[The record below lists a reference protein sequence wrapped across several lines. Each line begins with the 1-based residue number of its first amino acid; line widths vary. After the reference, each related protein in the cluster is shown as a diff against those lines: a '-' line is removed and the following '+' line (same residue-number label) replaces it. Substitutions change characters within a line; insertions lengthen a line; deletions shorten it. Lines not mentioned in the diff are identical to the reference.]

1 MATNPPFKTLGASVF
16 NKYSNF
22 IPKST
27 PNSPRQKNLVKS
39 AVDIQKLRKLPLYRT
54 VKGKTKRDAFNKIL
68 NK

>member
-27 PNSPRQKNLVKS
+27 SNSPRQKNLVKS
-39 AVDIQKLRKLPLYRT
+39 AVDIQKLRNLPLYRT
-54 VKGKTKRDAFNKIL
+54 VKGKTKRDAFNEIL
-68 NK
+68 KK